1 MTLHKWKT
9 LQNHVPHR
17 LQFLWGQRIPLGFI
31 TVFEGDPGTGKST
44 LLADLGARLTIGA
57 SMPLDNGIAVEG
69 GVVLLAGEDSL
80 DKIAANYQVAGGD
93 TSRVIVLDR
102 LAGIVLP
109 SGAEL
114 LREAALAVS
123 AKLIVVD
130 PISDFLGTSINHE
143 QGVRRA
149 LSPLAD
155 LAQEMNLA
163 VILVRHLSKSGNRHA
178 VYAGGGSIA
187 LAGMARSVLL
197 AGHIPLDT
205 NTRVLTVSKSNVAP
219 ATSITYCLDS
229 DSEQD
234 GMLVV
239 WNGLIDIKADD
250 VLARSNSDATS
261 QLEEAQDALFSLLE
275 PEPLKASDVFKFSA
289 AQGISRSTLKR
300 AKRTL
305 GIRSV
310 KRGYGAKQ
318 VWWWCLPRDEDR
330 LKLVKARLLDQ
341 TCDELFG
348 GDLLEGLR
356 NNESENESGR
366 NRRGERQDYDD
377 EDNQDFELS

>member
-9 LQNHVPHR
+9 IQNHVPQR

-44 LLADLGARLTIGA
+44 LLADLGARLTVGA
-57 SMPLDNGIAVEG
+57 SMPLDNGLAVEG

-80 DKIAANYQVAGGD
+80 DKIAASYQVAGGG

-102 LAGIVLP
+102 SAGIVLP
-109 SGAEL
+109 TGTEL
-114 LREAALAVS
+114 LREAALAVN

-130 PISDFLGTSINHE
+130 PISDFLATSINHE

-149 LSPLAD
+149 LSPLSD

-163 VILVRHLSKSGNRHA
+163 VVHVRHLSKSGHRHA
-178 VYAGGGSIA
+178 LYAGGGSIA

-197 AGHIPLDT
+197 AGQNPVDT

-219 ATSITYCLDS
+219 ATSIAYSLDS
-229 DSEQD
+229 VSAQD

-239 WNGLIDIKADD
+239 WNGLIDIKADE
-250 VLARSNSDATS
+250 VLAKSNSDATS

-289 AQGISRSTLKR
+289 SQGISRSTLKR

-310 KRGYGAKQ
+310 KRGYGTQQ
-318 VWWWCLPRDEDR
+318 VWWWCLPRDENR
-330 LKLVKARLLDQ
+330 LKLVKARMLDQ

-348 GDLLEGLR
+348 GDLLEGLHD
-356 NNESENESGR
+356 NGSPKDSGT
-366 NRRGERQDYDD
+366 NRPGERQDCDD
-377 EDNQDFELS
+377 EDNQDFDLS